1 MTGSARAVIVGA
13 GIGGVRAAEQLR
25 QLGYSGSIT
34 LVGAEPEPPYDRPPL
49 SKQVLRGERELVLL
63 REPASYD
70 ELGVELRLGVTATGV
85 DVGPRTVSLDDG
97 SVLSYDALVVATG
110 ARPRELPDGHRLRG
124 VHVLRTAED
133 CRRLRAD
140 VADAQRVVVV
150 GGGFIGCEV
159 AASVRTLGL
168 DVTIVEL
175 ASAPLVTVL
184 GDRVVS
190 RVVQLHEENGV
201 ALRCGVGVAGLAGE
215 TRVTGVRLVDG
226 AELPADVVVVGLGV
240 TPSLE
245 WLDGSGIDVDNGV
258 VCDERGR
265 SSVDG
270 VFAIGDAAAWVDART
285 GVRRRVEHWTTAVDH
300 AAVVARQIAA
310 GADVDVEPL
319 PVPYFWSDQYRM
331 KIQSLGVPSPAADV
345 EIVDITDRKRVAMYG
360 VDGVLTGVV
369 GFSAPSV
376 VMKTRALL
384 QTTTPLSEAVAHVRE
399 LAN

>member
-1 MTGSARAVIVGA
+1 
-13 GIGGVRAAEQLR
+13 
-25 QLGYSGSIT
+25 
-34 LVGAEPEPPYDRPPL
+34 
-49 SKQVLRGERELVLL
+49 
-63 REPASYD
+63 
-70 ELGVELRLGVTATGV
+70 
-85 DVGPRTVSLDDG
+85 
-97 SVLSYDALVVATG
+97 
-110 ARPRELPDGHRLRG
+110 
-124 VHVLRTAED
+124 
-133 CRRLRAD
+133 
-140 VADAQRVVVV
+140 
-150 GGGFIGCEV
+150 
-159 AASVRTLGL
+159 
-168 DVTIVEL
+168 
-175 ASAPLVTVL
+175 
-184 GDRVVS
+184 
-190 RVVQLHEENGV
+190 
-201 ALRCGVGVAGLAGE
+201 
-215 TRVTGVRLVDG
+215 
-226 AELPADVVVVGLGV
+226 
-240 TPSLE
+240 
-245 WLDGSGIDVDNGV
+245 